1 MVTADL
7 YPIFEQGLARLG
19 LQAGQQIVVAL
30 GGGVDSQT
38 ILDLTDRYRRN
49 YPQYRYLAI
58 HLDHSFHPKSGAWS
72 AFLQN
77 DCERRNFP
85 YLIEPLHI
93 VQGPRES
100 KEAIGRDARYAG
112 LAERTEHN
120 AVILIGQHRSDQIET
135 FLLQLK
141 RGAGP
146 KGLSAMAFEAPFVGQ
161 RRLCRPLLSIS
172 KSELYAYGEAFK
184 VQWIE
189 DDTNYDTR
197 IERNFLR
204 HDIIPRLKSRW
215 PAIEHTVLRSAELC
229 AEHEGLLNELLSGL
243 METISQGNVLAL
255 EGWQQRSVAM
265 QKAIL
270 RRWLEQNGAKMPSAA
285 VLSELIQQLSRLPQG
300 KVGVRWGTWAV
311 QRNKRQLIL
320 TFVDKD

>member
-7 YPIFEQGLARLG
+7 YPVFEQGLARLI
-19 LQAGQQIVVAL
+19 LQPGQQIVVAL

-38 ILDLTDRYRRN
+38 ILDLTDRYRLN

-72 AFLQN
+72 AFLRH
-77 DCERRNFP
+77 DCERRKFP

-112 LAERTEHN
+112 LAERTEDD

-146 KGLSAMAFEAPFVGQ
+146 KGLSAMAFEAAFVGQ

-172 KSELYAYGEAFK
+172 KSELYAYGEAFN

-215 PAIEHTVLRSAELC
+215 PAIEQTVLRSAELC

-243 METISQGNVLAL
+243 MQTISQNNVLEL

-270 RRWLEQNGAKMPSAA
+270 RRWFEKNGAKMPSAA
-285 VLSELIQQLSRLPQG
+285 VLNELIQQLSRLPQG
-300 KVGVRWGTWAV
+300 KVGVRWGNWAV
-311 QRNKRQLIL
+311 QRNKRQLML
-320 TFVDKD
+320 TSIDKD

>member
-1 MVTADL
+1 M
-7 YPIFEQGLARLG
+7 
-19 LQAGQQIVVAL
+19 VAL

-38 ILDLTDRYRRN
+38 ILDLTDRYRRH
-49 YPQYRYLAI
+49 YPQYRYIAI

-72 AFLQN
+72 AFLRN
-77 DCERRNFP
+77 DCERRQFP

-112 LAERTEHN
+112 LAERTEDN

-146 KGLSAMAFEAPFVGQ
+146 KGLSAMAFEAAFVGE

-172 KSELYAYGEAFK
+172 KSELYTYGEAFH

-215 PAIEHTVLRSAELC
+215 PAIEQTVMRSAELC
-229 AEHEGLLNELLSGL
+229 AEHEGLLTELLNGL
-243 METISQGNVLAL
+243 MKTISSGNVLEL
-255 EGWQQRSVAM
+255 ESWQHRSVPM

-270 RRWLEQNGAKMPSAA
+270 RRWFEQNNAKMPSAA
-285 VLSELIQQLSRLPQG
+285 VLNELIQQLSRLPQG

-311 QRNKRQLIL
+311 QRNKRQLML
-320 TFVDKD
+320 TLIDKD

>member
-1 MVTADL
+1 MATVDL
-7 YPIFEQGLARLG
+7 YPVFEQGLARLN
-19 LQAGQQIVVAL
+19 LTAGQQIIVAL

-72 AFLQN
+72 EFLRN
-77 DCERRNFP
+77 DCKRRGFP
-85 YLIEPLHI
+85 YLIEALHI
-93 VQGPRES
+93 VQGARES

-112 LAERTEHN
+112 LAERTEEN

-146 KGLSAMAFEAPFVGQ
+146 KGLAAMAFVAPFIGQ

-172 KSELYAYGEAFK
+172 KFELYAYGETHG
-184 VQWIE
+184 VEWIE

-215 PAIEHTVLRSAELC
+215 PAIEQTVLRSAELC
-229 AEHEGLLNELLSGL
+229 GEQVALLNELLDGV
-243 METISQGNVLAL
+243 MQTTTNGDILAL
-255 EGWQQRSVAM
+255 EGWQQHSMPM

-270 RRWLEQNGAKMPSAA
+270 RRWFELNGAKMPSAA
-285 VLSELIQQLSRLPQG
+285 VLNELIQQLQRLPQG
-300 KVGVRWGTWAV
+300 KVGVQWGSWSV
-311 QRNKRQLIL
+311 QRHKRQLKL
-320 TFVDKD
+320 TLIT